1 MAYIPRVVLSGG
13 VSGGHTFPLIAV
25 ARALR
30 EQFPQGIEF
39 LFLGSQ
45 GAFEREAMAAEN
57 IPAQY
62 ILTGKIRRY
71 FSVQNFIDPFKV
83 PLGIIQSL
91 WKLLVF
97 MPDVVFAKGGA
108 ASVPVVIA
116 AWLYRIPVVIHESD
130 AVAGRANR
138 FLARFATRIAIAY
151 PSAREYFPKDRTALT
166 GHPVRTE
173 ILAGDATRALTAYG
187 LSAEKPTIAVLG
199 GSQGAMVLNQ
209 ALLHI
214 LPDLLRQGV
223 QIIHQTGKEN
233 QESVEKVVRE
243 NGIIPE
249 QQGYVI
255 RGFFSATELA
265 DILALTSVVLSR
277 AGAGSI
283 AELAAT
289 KKAAILVPLLGA
301 ANDHQRMNAYDIAGI
316 GGAVVI
322 EEPNLGEHILSQK
335 IFELLGQPE
344 LRAAMGE
351 KMNAFYHPDAAMVL
365 ADGVR
370 TIIENR

>member
-1 MAYIPRVVLSGG
+1 MAYIPRIVLSGG

-45 GAFEREAMAAEN
+45 GTFESEAMAAEN
-57 IPAQY
+57 IPTQF

-71 FSVQNFIDPFKV
+71 FSFQNFIDPFKV

-91 WKLLVF
+91 WKLLIF

-166 GHPVRTE
+166 GNPVRAE
-173 ILAGDATRALTAYG
+173 ILMGDANRALVAYG

-214 LPDLLRQGV
+214 LPDLLRQGI
-223 QIIHQTGKEN
+223 QIIHQTGKDN
-233 QESVEKVVRE
+233 QEAVEKVVRE
-243 NGIIPE
+243 NGIVPE

-255 RGFFSATELA
+255 RGFFTSTELA
-265 DILALTSVVLSR
+265 DILALASVVLSR

-283 AELAAT
+283 AELAAVR
-289 KKAAILVPLLGA
+289 KAAILVPLLGA

-335 IFELLGQPE
+335 ILELLGQPE
-344 LRAAMGE
+344 LRATMGE
-351 KMNAFYHPDAAMVL
+351 KMSAFYHPDAAKVL